1 MDQCS
6 LKETRSGPNIGRTSK
21 DRMLR
26 GVQKRPLPTQENN
39 VYLSAEFSKVLDRAN
54 HLARVAVLV
63 VVPGDDLD
71 ERVAVARVADHRLR
85 CIEDRAIGRADDV
98 AGDDLVRVVAERL
111 RRLFLHLC
119 VDLIDRDLAL
129 DHCVEERRRA
139 RRGRNALCR
148 ADELAVE
155 LGDDKADRLCRTRRV
170 RDDVDCCCTAAA
182 QVALALRA
190 VKRHLVAR
198 VGMNRRHDTALDRS
212 EIVQCLCHRCK
223 AVRRA
228 GCCRDN
234 LVRLRQRLVVDV
246 EDDRREIIARRS
258 GDDDLLCAGLDMRLG
273 LCLCRVEA
281 RALKHDIDIMLTPG
295 DLRCIRLCVDVDL
308 LAVDRDG
315 VLTGLDGICIL
326 IATLRGVILQEMG
339 EHLRARQIVDCDD
352 FIAGRIEH
360 LTEGE
365 TTDTTESIDS
375 NFYCH

>member
-1 MDQCS
+1 M
-6 LKETRSGPNIGRTSK
+6 EHI
-21 DRMLR
+21 
-26 GVQKRPLPTQENN
+26 LPSQENN

-155 LGDDKADRLCRTRRV
+155 LGDNKADRLCCARRV
-170 RDDVDCCCTAAA
+170 RDDIDCCCTAAA

-198 VGMNRRHDTALDRS
+198 IGMDRRHDATLDRS

-228 GCCRDN
+228 GCCRDD
-234 LVRLRQRLVVDV
+234 LVCLRQRLVVDV
-246 EDDRREIIARRS
+246 EDNRREIVARRS
-258 GDDDLLCAGLDMRLG
+258 GDNDLLCAGLDMRLS

-281 RALKHDIDIMLTPG
+281 RALEHDIDIMLAPG

-315 VLTGLDGICIL
+315 VLTGLNGICIL

>member
-1 MDQCS
+1 M
-6 LKETRSGPNIGRTSK
+6 EHI
-21 DRMLR
+21 
-26 GVQKRPLPTQENN
+26 LPSQENN

-111 RRLFLHLC
+111 RRLFFHLC

-155 LGDDKADRLCRTRRV
+155 LRDDKADCLCRARRV

-182 QVALALRA
+182 QVTLALRA
-190 VKRHLVAR
+190 IKRHLIAR
-198 VGMNRRHDTALDRS
+198 IGMDRRHDAALDRS
-212 EIVQCLCHRCK
+212 EIIQCLCHRCK

-228 GCCRDN
+228 GCCRDD
-234 LVRLRQRLVVDV
+234 LVCLRQRLVVDV
-246 EDDRREIIARRS
+246 EDNRREIVARRS
-258 GDDDLLCAGLDMRLG
+258 GNDDLLRAGLNMRLS

-281 RALKHDIDIMLTPG
+281 RALEHDIDIMLTPG

-315 VLTGLDGICIL
+315 VLAGLDGICIL

-360 LTEGE
+360 LTEGK